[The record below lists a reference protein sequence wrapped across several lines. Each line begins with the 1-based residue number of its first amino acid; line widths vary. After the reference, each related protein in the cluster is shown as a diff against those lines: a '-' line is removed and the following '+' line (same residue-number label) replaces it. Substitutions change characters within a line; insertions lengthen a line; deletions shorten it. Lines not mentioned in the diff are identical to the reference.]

1 MTKNI
6 TDEFTISS
14 SIWNTD
20 KFLLE
25 SGGMDGN
32 SQIKVTAQIVAE
44 YIMRLANQKMMSDT
58 FVLPFAGVVDS
69 ATIKQQSISESVLG
83 VEVWFV
89 KSAGR
94 FAVAVK
100 DTSPIVSPSPSE
112 LYDNWSQR
120 SAYNEGFSV
129 KSGRLYIRTVDNVPF
144 WWNGSELRQL
154 NVLTNSK

>member
-1 MTKNI
+1 MVKNV
-6 TDEFTISS
+6 TDDFIISS
-14 SIWNTD
+14 SIWNID

-25 SGGMDGN
+25 SGGTDGN

-58 FVLPFAGVVDS
+58 SVLPFAGVVDS
-69 ATIKQQSISESVLG
+69 ATIKQQSISEGVLG

-100 DTSPIVSPSPSE
+100 DTSPIVSPTPSS
-112 LYDNWSQR
+112 LYDNWSSR
-120 SAYNEGFSV
+120 NIYNDGFSA
-129 KSGRLYIRTVDNVPF
+129 KSGKLYVRTGDDVPF
-144 WWNGSELRQL
+144 WWNGVELRQL
-154 NVLTNSK
+154 NVLTK